1 MAAGFPKFAWME
13 DRLVPWEDARVHVQ
27 TPAFRYGAMVFE
39 GLRAYW
45 NADERELYLFR
56 VDDHFQ
62 RLRESLKVMRMDVDR
77 DGQGWLAP
85 LLALIKGN
93 GFREDIHIRYMVY
106 VGGSGPISA
115 LGPAETSIVA
125 LPGKTAYDIEKGISC
140 SVSSWIRIRD
150 NTIPPRVKCAA
161 NYQNGRLATMQA
173 KRDGYDY
180 TLMLNESGKL
190 TETPSSCVFMV
201 RKGEPAT
208 PRITDGI
215 LESITRS
222 TIMALFE
229 KEMGR
234 PVAEREIDR
243 TELYIADEVFLCGSG
258 AEVVPIVNID
268 GYRVGNGTR
277 GPLTEKIQRSYFET
291 VRGMKKEYM
300 EWLTP
305 VYGE

>member
-1 MAAGFPKFAWME
+1 MAAGFPKFAWMG
-13 DRLVPWEDARVHVQ
+13 DRLVPWEEARVHVQ

-45 NADERELYLFR
+45 NADEKELYLFR
-56 VDDHFQ
+56 VADHFQ
-62 RLRESLKVMRMDVDR
+62 RLQESLKVMRMEVDR
-77 DGQGWLAP
+77 DGEGWLAP
-85 LLALIKGN
+85 LLALIKAN
-93 GFREDIHIRYMVY
+93 EFRESIHIRYMVY

-115 LGPAETSIVA
+115 LGPAEISIVA
-125 LPGKTAYDIEKGISC
+125 LPGKTAYDLDKGISC

-161 NYQNGRLATMQA
+161 NYQNGRLASMQA

-201 RKGEPAT
+201 RKGQPAT
-208 PRITDGI
+208 SRITDGI

-222 TIMALFE
+222 TLMTLFE
-229 KEMGR
+229 KELGR
-234 PVAEREIDR
+234 PVVEREIDR

-268 GYRVGNGTR
+268 GYRVGRGTR
-277 GPLTEKIQRSYFET
+277 GPLTERIQRSYFDT
-291 VRGMKKEYM
+291 VRGMKKECM